1 MIRRKN
7 GAGRSTDVSTEE
19 NKRISWRLQE
29 EVFGQGKLESVDELL
44 APDYVSHAPGD
55 PELSRGPE
63 DIKEIVRAYHSA
75 FPDIN
80 FSVEKQVAEGDM
92 VVTRWIARGT
102 HRGEF
107 MGVPPSG
114 RRIEVSGMSMDRIS
128 QGKIVENWN
137 NWEAL
142 EMMRQIGAI
151 PDAEHTQGV

>member
-1 MIRRKN
+1 MIRRIS
-7 GAGRSTDVSTEE
+7 GSVRSTDVPTEA

-44 APDYVSHAPGD
+44 APNYVSHAPGD
-55 PELSRGPE
+55 PELSRRPE
-63 DIKEIVRAYHSA
+63 DIKETVRAYHSA
-75 FPDIN
+75 FPDII
-80 FSVEKQVAEGDM
+80 FAVEKQVAEGDM

-107 MGVPPSG
+107 MGLPPSG

-128 QGKIVENWN
+128 GGRIVEIWN

-142 EMMRQIGAI
+142 EMMR
-151 PDAEHTQGV
+151 

>member
-1 MIRRKN
+1 M
-7 GAGRSTDVSTEE
+7 STEE
-19 NKRISWRLQE
+19 NKEISWRLQE

-63 DIKEIVRAYHSA
+63 DIKQIVRAYHSA
-75 FPDIN
+75 FLDIN
-80 FSVEKQVAEGDM
+80 FAVEKQVAEGDM

-128 QGKIVENWN
+128 GGRIVEKADR
-137 NWEAL
+137 E
-142 EMMRQIGAI
+142 GARTC
-151 PDAEHTQGV
+151 PRKRTRGSPGVCKRKSSVKAS

>member
-1 MIRRKN
+1 MAPSYCWNGMTRRRS
-7 GAGRSTDVSTEE
+7 GSGRSTDVSKEE

-29 EVFGQGKLESVDELL
+29 EVFGQGNLKSVDESL
-44 APDYVSHAPGD
+44 APDYLSHAPGD

-63 DIKEIVRAYHSA
+63 DM
-75 FPDIN
+75 
-80 FSVEKQVAEGDM
+80 KQVAEGDM

-107 MGVPPSG
+107 MGIPPSG

-128 QGKIVENWN
+128 RGRIVENWN

-142 EMMRQIGAI
+142 EMMRQIDAI
-151 PDAEHTQGV
+151 PDAEHTQGA

>member
-1 MIRRKN
+1 M
-7 GAGRSTDVSTEE
+7 STEE
-19 NKRISWRLQE
+19 NKKISWRLQE
-29 EVFGQGKLESVDELL
+29 EVFGQRKLQLLDELL

-63 DIKEIVRAYHSA
+63 GIEEVVRAYHAA
-75 FPDIN
+75 FPDIT
-80 FSVEKQVAEGDM
+80 FVVEKQVAEGDM
-92 VVTRWIARGT
+92 VVTRWTARGT

-128 QGKIVENWN
+128 GGRIVENWN

-151 PDAEHTQGV
+151 TDSEHTQGL